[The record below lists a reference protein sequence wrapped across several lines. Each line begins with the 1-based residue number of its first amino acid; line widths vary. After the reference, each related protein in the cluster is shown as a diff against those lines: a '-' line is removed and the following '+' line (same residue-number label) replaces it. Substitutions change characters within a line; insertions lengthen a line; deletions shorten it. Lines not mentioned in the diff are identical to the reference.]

1 MLGALVTGISN
12 VVVEKQ
18 KSKGELKLE
27 TKKFEES
34 QKIERQKLDSDLVKL
49 ALQSSGVNG
58 AKTLGFM
65 VQTHLIEDP
74 EIRAGIT
81 RYLASSSPVPI
92 LHEHGSL
99 QDFPLDAAKDTLT
112 LKAPHGGP
120 LASVNTE
127 GVVKLQTAIRTPT
140 GTDPGYIRDES
151 EIKSPNAYFSPNGE
165 ALFVYNKQKAAI
177 YFPQP
182 DTILGE
188 QRLRPPIRI
197 SPPNGISQI
206 WLSEDRKAIGVTG
219 TDNKQVTY
227 DLDGNEIKQ

>member
-1 MLGALVTGISN
+1 MTKSLIGSAIPGEWIIPLFTLLGVVLGALVTGISN

-92 LHEHGSL
+92 LHEHGFFAE
-99 QDFPLDAAKDTLT
+99 DFPWNAKDTLT
-112 LKAPHGGP
+112 IKAPHGGP
-120 LASVNTE
+120 LASVTTE
-127 GVVKLQTAIRTPT
+127 GVVKLQTEIRTPT
-140 GTDPGYIRDES
+140 GDPGYILDQS
-151 EIKSPNAYFSPNGE
+151 EIKSPNAYFSRNGE
-165 ALFVYNKQKAAI
+165 ALFV
-177 YFPQP
+177 
-182 DTILGE
+182 
-188 QRLRPPIRI
+188 
-197 SPPNGISQI
+197 
-206 WLSEDRKAIGVTG
+206 
-219 TDNKQVTY
+219 
-227 DLDGNEIKQ
+227 

>member
-1 MLGALVTGISN
+1 VP
-12 VVVEKQ
+12 
-18 KSKGELKLE
+18 
-27 TKKFEES
+27 
-34 QKIERQKLDSDLVKL
+34 
-49 ALQSSGVNG
+49 
-58 AKTLGFM
+58 KTLGFM

-92 LHEHGSL
+92 LHEHGFFAE
-99 QDFPLDAAKDTLT
+99 DFPWNAKDTLT
-112 LKAPHGGP
+112 IKAPHGGP
-120 LASVNTE
+120 LASVTTE
-127 GVVKLQTAIRTPT
+127 GVVKLQTEIRTPT
-140 GTDPGYIRDES
+140 GDPGYILDQS
-151 EIKSPNAYFSPNGE
+151 EIKSPNAYFSRNGE

-182 DTILGE
+182 DTILGQ

-206 WLSEDRKAIGVTG
+206 WLSEDGKEIGVTG